1 MHHGVSHRRLSPD
14 ELGDVTLKFARFSEG
29 CFSMCCFHPTKRISW
44 MSKTGFLWCCESGVD
59 SDAFIS
65 SSQYMARCMS
75 FTHFVICSLYH
86 PIPISNPRAGARIV
100 AHPHSTWAVSQM
112 CPISPRSRHPRK
124 QPYVFE
130 VDRWWPVGPLR
141 SGTGVLIPHLF
152 GTRRATQKFSKS
164 QSPNLFGQ
172 YR

>member
-29 CFSMCCFHPTKRISW
+29 CFSMCCFHPTKRISL
-44 MSKTGFLWCCESGVD
+44 MSKTGFLKSPGWRTDCCTPSFYLGSESDV
-59 SDAFIS
+59 SD
-65 SSQYMARCMS
+65 
-75 FTHFVICSLYH
+75 FTTIKTSKKTAICF
-86 PIPISNPRAGARIV
+86 
-100 AHPHSTWAVSQM
+100 
-112 CPISPRSRHPRK
+112 RSR
-124 QPYVFE
+124 
-130 VDRWWPVGPLR
+130 PVCPLR